1 MTENEAQ
8 EEFDKKNEEYNALQ
22 TSIFDCIDRTSDAEL
37 KISQLTSEKE
47 KLKNLRPKYLADKK
61 DITELNTKLK
71 NIDEDLEIQK
81 DLITGLAEKIKPLK
95 NNIVYCGKNTNVCF
109 QDLVQTKMDEVAKKF
124 NKLAKPLAEIT
135 KDYIVLEYLK
145 NSTRISWVSIAR
157 EFGYIPNIGGD
168 KPFLDANI
176 HQLSIDY
183 DKETRKK
190 YGLPDYEF
198 YRQSSLF

>member
-8 EEFDKKNEEYNALQ
+8 ENFNKQNGAYIALRKF
-22 TSIFDCIDRTSDAEL
+22 IFDCMDRTRDAEL
-37 KISQLTSEKE
+37 KICQLNSKKE
-47 KLKNLRPKYLADKK
+47 ELKLLRPKYLADKK
-61 DITELNTKLK
+61 DITELNQKLK

-81 DLITGLAEKIKPLK
+81 DLMTGLAEKIKPLK
-95 NNIVYCGKNTNVCF
+95 NEVACCGRNTNVCF
-109 QDLVQTKMDEVAKKF
+109 EELVQVKMNKVAEKF
-124 NKLAKPLAEIT
+124 NELAKPLAEIT
-135 KDYIVLEYLK
+135 KDYLVLEYLR
-145 NSTRISWVSIAR
+145 NSTRMSWVSIAR

-176 HQLSIDY
+176 HQLYINNN
-183 DKETRKK
+183 KEIRKK